1 MYTDV
6 TPSGRIGGSVRSIE
20 RTPSP
25 FGVVVVVGDVV
36 TVVTVVE
43 MVVVDWGVVYVVE
56 AVVEVVDPLVVE
68 EGVVV
73 DGVVVVTC
81 GMNPL
86 IDIAAINDS
95 VITSVRPPDINTF
108 LFVLMAL
115 TFGSVGF
122 NRTFLNGALERTVL
136 PVQHVERQKSNK

>member
-1 MYTDV
+1 
-6 TPSGRIGGSVRSIE
+6 
-20 RTPSP
+20 
-25 FGVVVVVGDVV
+25 
-36 TVVTVVE
+36 
-43 MVVVDWGVVYVVE
+43 VYVVE
-56 AVVEVVDPLVVE
+56 AVVEVVEPLVVE

-73 DGVVVVTC
+73 EGVVVVTC
-81 GMNPL
+81 GTNPL

-122 NRTFLNGALERTVL
+122 NRTFLNGALERAVL